1 MAPTLV
7 VMAAG
12 MGSRFGGTKQLAGV
26 GPSGETILDYS
37 VHDAISAGFGKVV
50 FVIRKAFA
58 DAFEQ
63 GIGARYS
70 HLIDVAYV
78 YQELDNLPAGCA
90 PDPDRTKPWGTAHA
104 VWCARPE
111 VSGRFA
117 VINADDFYGQDAFA
131 QMAAY
136 LSAVGTEA
144 GQYAMVAFEV
154 DGTLSPFGSVSRGV
168 CKVDS
173 ARNLVEVTE
182 HTALIRS
189 DLGVVSTF
197 ADASTEVLPFD
208 TLVSMNFWGFTT
220 DFLEHTEDFFVQF
233 YSVNHAS
240 SKAEC
245 YLPGAVTHLMQ
256 SGTATVK
263 VLGTSGRWFG
273 LTYPDDRDAVV
284 SALAAYTEQGVYPS
298 PLVGEALN
306 D

>member
-26 GPSGETILDYS
+26 GPNGETILDYS

-58 DAFEQ
+58 DAFEH
-63 GIGARYS
+63 GVGARYS
-70 HLIDVAYV
+70 HLIEVTYV
-78 YQELDNLPAGCA
+78 YQELDNLPSWCT
-90 PDPDRTKPWGTAHA
+90 PNSDRTKPWGTAHA

-111 VSGRFA
+111 VSSPFA

-144 GQYAMVAFEV
+144 GKYAMVAFEV

-168 CKVDS
+168 CKVDDS
-173 ARNLVEVTE
+173 GNLIEVTE
-182 HTALIRS
+182 HTALTRS
-189 DLGVVSTF
+189 GGGVVSTF
-197 ADASTEVLPFD
+197 TDASTALLSFD
-208 TLVSMNFWGFTT
+208 TLVSMNFWGFTP
-220 DFLEHTEDFFVQF
+220 DFLQHAEDFFLQF
-233 YSVNHAS
+233 YAGNHAS
-240 SKAEC
+240 PKAEC
-245 YLPGAVTHLMQ
+245 YLPSAVTHLMV
-256 SGTATVK
+256 SGAATVK

-273 LTYPDDRDAVV
+273 LTYPGDRDAVV
-284 SALAAYTEQGVYPS
+284 DALASYTNQGVYPS
-298 PLVGEALN
+298 PLVGEARH

>member
-58 DAFEQ
+58 DAFEH
-63 GIGARYS
+63 GVGARYS
-70 HLIDVAYV
+70 HQIDVAYV
-78 YQELDNLPAGCA
+78 YQELDNLPARCT
-90 PDPDRTKPWGTAHA
+90 PDPNRTKPWGTAHA

-111 VSGRFA
+111 VSGPFA

-136 LSAVGTEA
+136 LNAVGTEA

-197 ADASTEVLPFD
+197 TDASTEVLPFD

-233 YSVNHAS
+233 YSANHAS

-245 YLPGAVTHLMQ
+245 YLPAAVTHLMQ
-256 SGTATVK
+256 SGTVTVK

-284 SALAAYTEQGVYPS
+284 SALAAYTEQGIYPS
-298 PLVGEALN
+298 RLVGEALN

>member
-26 GPSGETILDYS
+26 GPNGETILDYS

-58 DAFEQ
+58 DAFEH

-78 YQELDNLPAGCA
+78 YQELDNLPAGCT

-104 VWCARPE
+104 VWCACPE
-111 VSGRFA
+111 VASPFA
-117 VINADDFYGQDAFA
+117 VINADDFYGRDAFV
-131 QMAAY
+131 QMADY
-136 LSAVGTEA
+136 LIAVGTQS
-144 GQYAMVAFEV
+144 GTYAMVAFDVE
-154 DGTLSPFGSVSRGV
+154 GTLSPYGSVSRGV
-168 CKVDS
+168 CKVDDCG
-173 ARNLVEVTE
+173 NLIEVTE
-182 HTALIRS
+182 HTALTRS
-189 DLGVVSTF
+189 DVGVVSTF
-197 ADASTEVLPFD
+197 ADASKERLPFD
-208 TLVSMNFWGFTT
+208 TLVSMNFWGFTP
-220 DFLEHTEDFFVQF
+220 DFLQHTDDFFLQF
-233 YSVNHAS
+233 YSANHAS
-240 SKAEC
+240 PKAEC
-245 YLPGAVTHLMQ
+245 YLPSAVTHLMQ
-256 SGTATVK
+256 SGAATVK

-273 LTYPDDRDAVV
+273 LTYPEDRDAVV
-284 SALAAYTEQGVYPS
+284 SALAAYTEQGIYPS